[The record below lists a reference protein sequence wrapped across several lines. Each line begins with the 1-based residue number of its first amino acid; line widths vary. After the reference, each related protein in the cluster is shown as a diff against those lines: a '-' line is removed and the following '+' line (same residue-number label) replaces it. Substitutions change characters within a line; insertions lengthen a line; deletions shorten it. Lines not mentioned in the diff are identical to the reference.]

1 MVQSSQ
7 SVPSSPSIH
16 RVTESLTSNTH
27 RQQIG
32 SGHCNTTPASAGTSN
47 FTFDVLP
54 TPCDLNIGNVTCC
67 IPVLGIIL
75 CFVIGTSQEAREEK
89 EKTDEQEKVLNQFI
103 KVEMY

>member
-1 MVQSSQ
+1 
-7 SVPSSPSIH
+7 
-16 RVTESLTSNTH
+16 VTESLTSNTH

-32 SGHCNTTPASAGTSN
+32 SGHCNTTPASN

-67 IPVLGIIL
+67 TPVLGIIL

-89 EKTDEQEKVLNQFI
+89 EKTEAFSRLHQGRNVLMHYKCN
-103 KVEMY
+103 Y